1 MPDSTSS
8 RRPHPA
14 KCTERRGALRIHR
27 NRLLVVLLLCAV
39 LLAVAMPRIG
49 AADQSIRLFVYA
61 TTDIRAHALQQ
72 EIAATLPGIEV
83 RVFGRVR
90 ELQAAVKQEAPD
102 AVLARPV
109 VLDTLGLKP
118 KLRGFRR
125 GSTREPY
132 MLLSVGRT
140 LKPSELGANA
150 LGAVDLVGRNE
161 MKSFVSQV
169 LGVPAPKLKLVTTEH
184 DLLPLLQFG
193 EAAAVLTSEQ
203 WVSVL
208 KRKSNLD
215 LRTTGLANG
224 VELPALWYASDSVR
238 GAVEPKVKAWKPTL
252 NSKLGVDEWK

>member
-1 MPDSTSS
+1 MPTPTSS
-8 RRPHPA
+8 RKPHPA
-14 KCTERRGALRIHR
+14 KRAKRTGARRIQR
-27 NRLLVVLLLCAV
+27 NGLLLALLCCSV

-49 AADQSIRLFVYA
+49 AAENSIRLFVYA

-72 EIAATLPGIEV
+72 EMAASLPGIQV

-90 ELQAAVKQEAPD
+90 ELQAAVQQEAPD

-109 VLDTLGLKP
+109 VLDTLRLQP
-118 KLRGFRR
+118 KLRGLRR
-125 GSTREPY
+125 GSPREPY

-140 LKPSELGANA
+140 FKPSELGPHA

-193 EAAAVLTSEQ
+193 EATAVLTSEQ

-215 LRTTGLANG
+215 LRTTALANG
-224 VELPALWYASDSVR
+224 VELPALWCISDSVR
-238 GAVEPKVKAWKPTL
+238 AAVEPKVKAWKPSL